1 VEDGS
6 ANRHARGWTIAVALV
21 VLLVAFA
28 LRVNGLTAGG
38 LHLDE
43 GYSLIQSERSVI
55 DIFALNRF
63 DANPPFYI
71 LTLHLWRTLFGDG
84 EWALKSL
91 GMMAGVV
98 GVAAIGLAARVRFG
112 VTAGLAAAWFV
123 ALNAFHLQQSQEIRG
138 YSLLLAAVALADF
151 AFVRW
156 FETGSRRAL
165 FGFALATFYAVNV
178 HHFAWGFALVQMG
191 SVLIRPRSEAQ
202 RRDIARVLLGVV
214 VLSLP
219 MLASFAIHLV
229 VHQSQSWIPL
239 RGLDGL
245 LGVLGEIAG
254 RDAFAVLAGLLA
266 LLGGVGAAFPKQRLA
281 ALGSFVSPELETDR
295 VRAVAVPALQLTLP
309 VVLFV
314 GSYLLFP
321 MLLARYCVITILPLG
336 VLVGAGAAAL
346 RPRLLLL
353 IACAALLVLARG
365 PIVAE
370 YANELRL
377 ADQQRWSE
385 IVRDEYRE
393 GDVVLYTDKYVF
405 VPAIALHPPEM
416 HEYLMPRLE
425 GRNVS
430 TVLEHYTVRTVR
442 REPLRPG
449 EFERAWIVK
458 RPNEPLDRVLRDPM
472 LAGTRPRLIRRVRET
487 EIYLFALPASR

>member
-1 VEDGS
+1 ML
-6 ANRHARGWTIAVALV
+6 AIV
-21 VLLVAFA
+21 VVAFA

-43 GYSLIQSERSVI
+43 GYSLIQSERSVV
-55 DIFALNRF
+55 DILALSRF

-91 GMMAGVV
+91 AMIAGVV
-98 GVAAIGLAARVRFG
+98 GVGAIGLAARVRFG

-165 FGFALATFYAVNV
+165 LGFALATFYAVNV
-178 HHFAWGFALVQMG
+178 HHFAWAFALIQIG
-191 SVLIRPRSEAQ
+191 SVLAWPRDEAQ
-202 RRDIARVLLGVV
+202 RKDIARVLLGVV
-214 VLSLP
+214 VCSLP
-219 MLASFAIHLV
+219 MLASFAVHLV

-239 RGLDGL
+239 RGLEAL
-245 LGVLGEIAG
+245 VGVLGEIAG
-254 RDAFAVLAGLLA
+254 RDMFAVAAGLLA
-266 LLGGVGAAFPKQRLA
+266 LLGCVGGALSEQGRAAVA
-281 ALGSFVSPELETDR
+281 TVVSPELETDR
-295 VRAVAVPALQLTLP
+295 VRAVAVPTLQLSLP
-309 VVLFV
+309 VVLFI

-321 MLLARYCVITILPLG
+321 MLLARYCVIAILPLG
-336 VLVGAGAAAL
+336 VLVGAGAAGL
-346 RPRLLLL
+346 RPRVLVL

-365 PIVAE
+365 PITAE

-377 ADQQRWSE
+377 AHQQRWSE

-393 GDVVLYTDKYVF
+393 GDVVLYTDKYIF
-405 VPAIALHPPEM
+405 VPAIALHPTAM
-416 HEYLMPRLE
+416 HEYLMPPLE

-430 TVLEHYTVRTVR
+430 TVLRHYTARTVR

-449 EFERAWIVK
+449 ELERVWIVK
-458 RPNEPLDRVLRDPM
+458 RPNEPLEHVLRDPM
-472 LAGTRPRLIRRVRET
+472 LRGVKLRLIRRIPDT
-487 EIYLFALPASR
+487 EIYLFAPRPAGAS